1 MHLEQETMIKEAI
14 IATTTLDLTS
24 KTGTC
29 FSQSLFNKV
38 LIRELWEKDNLLDSK
53 ATTKFT
59 FKSSL
64 KMLTKSTYKN

>member
-24 KTGTC
+24 KSGTC

-38 LIRELWEKDNLLDSK
+38 FIKEL
-53 ATTKFT
+53 
-59 FKSSL
+59 
-64 KMLTKSTYKN
+64 

>member
-14 IATTTLDLTS
+14 IAKATTTLDLAS

-38 LIRELWEKDNLLDSK
+38 LIGEIK
-53 ATTKFT
+53 AI
-59 FKSSL
+59 
-64 KMLTKSTYKN
+64 YKILN